1 MINKKNLIS
10 LMIVFFTQSITANTE
25 FASYNSFF
33 LDSSS
38 NVLYEY
44 IQNRQLENNSVIT
57 ENFSGERVLAIQ
69 HCVDKY
75 EKESYFPEELNSLKY
90 YNFSVLKKDS
100 REIIVHLYQNYDKIL
115 RESKNIYFGLSA
127 WCLVDIENEK
137 VLDIFKEK

>member
-1 MINKKNLIS
+1 MKNKLIP
-10 LMIVFFTQSITANTE
+10 LIIIFFTLSITANTE

-44 IQNRQLENNSVIT
+44 IQNHQLENNSIIT

-69 HCVDKY
+69 LCVDEY
-75 EKESYFPEELNSLKY
+75 EKESHLPKELKSLKY

-100 REIIVHLYQNYDKIL
+100 REVIVHFYQNYDKIL
-115 RESKNIYFGLSA
+115 RDSKNIYFGLSA
-127 WCLVDIENEK
+127 WCLIDIENEK